1 MKYFSFYLILN
12 IFLCYTGLGA
22 SVCYSSNSAVPNMN
36 MKNCHASQPNKISG
50 AKTEANSRVTD
61 TRNHRM
67 SICYEALLNASQSH
81 DFNKTIILY
90 SAAINISNLLVFRI
104 SNLHSGFIKEHHPPD
119 LFLSNS
125 SLLL

>member
-1 MKYFSFYLILN
+1 
-12 IFLCYTGLGA
+12 
-22 SVCYSSNSAVPNMN
+22 

-67 SICYEALLNASQSH
+67 SICYEALLNASPSH

-90 SAAINISNLLVFRI
+90 SAATNIPTLEINRV
-104 SNLHSGFIKEHHPPD
+104 SGFSSSFIKEHHPPD